1 MNKIEIYKRLYKDY
15 TKKYLDKIILSAL
28 LSVLVAGSTSA
39 IAWLLDPAI
48 KKLFI
53 EKDQS
58 LIIIIPLF
66 IIIAFTTKGL
76 SLYFAKATM
85 ISVGEEIKKKL
96 QFDMVNTLIKTDTQI
111 IDKKHSGK
119 FISNL
124 TYDVTHITNLLS
136 NAILTLFKDSLT
148 LIGLLTVMFLQNWKL
163 ALISIVMIP
172 LASISAKTLG
182 KRIGKVTTEAQEKS
196 GYLTTYLVELF
207 KNHKLI
213 KIFQKENLEID
224 RADEYLAELKDKNKK
239 IQTVF
244 VRLSPIMETL
254 TGIMVAVL
262 IFYSGKLMAKGE
274 VDINNFFS
282 FLAAMMLAYQPVRS
296 LSTLN
301 MIINGGLSAASRILP
316 IIDQKNTIKNLE
328 FAKPLKINVAS
339 INFKNV
345 NFSYEVNEGPTLQ
358 SINLKF
364 EGGKMTSL
372 VGHSGSGK
380 STILNLIPR
389 FYDAKSGDIIIDD
402 QSIYG
407 STIES
412 LRSEISMVS
421 QETTLFDDTIKNNI
435 KYGRQEATDEE
446 VFKVAKLSY
455 CDEFINNLPNKFDTL
470 IGENGVR
477 LSGGEKQRLSI
488 ARAMMKKSSIILL
501 DEATSS
507 LDSETESKIQDALKI
522 LTKNKT
528 TIVIAHRLSTILNS
542 NNIYVIDKGKI
553 IANGNHKTLMEN
565 QSYIKISMKNRYK
578 NKYVFFVSNYFI
590 ITCFNISNL
599 NNL

>member
-1 MNKIEIYKRLYKDY
+1 MQKTEIYKRLYKDY
-15 TKKYLDKIILSAL
+15 SKKYLDKIILSAL
-28 LSVLVAGSTSA
+28 FSILVASSTSA

-58 LIIIIPLF
+58 LIFFIPLM
-66 IIIAFTTKGL
+66 IIFAFTTKGL
-76 SLYFAKATM
+76 SLYLAKATM
-85 ISVGEEIKKKL
+85 ISVGEEIKKRL
-96 QFDMVNTLIKTDTQI
+96 QFDMVNSLIKTDTQI

-148 LIGLLTVMFLQNWKL
+148 LIGLLAVMFLQNWKL

-213 KIFQKENLEID
+213 KIFQKETMEVN
-224 RADEYLAELKDKNKK
+224 RADKHLAQLKDKNKK

-254 TGIMVAVL
+254 TGLMVAIL
-262 IFYSGKLMAKGE
+262 IFYAGKLMAIGE

-301 MIINGGLSAASRILP
+301 MVINQGLSAASRIIP
-316 IIDQKNTIKNLE
+316 IIDQENKIKNSNN
-328 FAKPLKINVAS
+328 AKPLSIKNAQ
-339 INFKNV
+339 INFNNL
-345 NFSYEVNEGPTLQ
+345 NFSYEIEEGKTLESVNLE
-358 SINLKF
+358 F

-389 FYDAKSGDIIIDD
+389 FYDAQSGDISIDG
-402 QSIYG
+402 QSIYNV
-407 STIES
+407 TIES
-412 LRSEISMVS
+412 LRNEISMVS

-435 KYGRQEATDEE
+435 KYGRDNATDEE
-446 VFKVAKLSY
+446 VFQAAKLSY
-455 CDEFINNLPNKFDTL
+455 CDEFISNLPNKYETL

-507 LDSETESKIQDALKI
+507 LDSETESKIQNALKI
-522 LTKNKT
+522 LTKDKT

-542 NNIYVIDKGKI
+542 NNIYVIDSGKI
-553 IANGNHKTLMEN
+553 IDHGKHEKLIINSKL
-565 QSYIKISMKNRYK
+565 YK
-578 NKYVFFVSNYFI
+578 NFYEKQI
-590 ITCFNISNL
+590 QK
-599 NNL
+599 

>member
-1 MNKIEIYKRLYKDY
+1 MENSLIYKRLYKDY
-15 TKKYLDKIILSAL
+15 SKKYLDKIILSAFF
-28 LSVLVAGSTSA
+28 SILVAGSTSA

-58 LIIIIPLF
+58 LIIFIPLM
-66 IIIAFTTKGL
+66 IILAFTTKGL
-76 SLYFAKATM
+76 SLYYAKATM
-85 ISVGEEIKKKL
+85 IGVGEAIKKKL
-96 QFDMVNTLIKTDTQI
+96 QIDMVNTLVGADTQI

-148 LIGLLTVMFLQNWKL
+148 LMGLLIVMFLQNWKL

-172 LASISAKTLG
+172 LASFSAKTLG
-182 KRIGKVTTEAQEKS
+182 KRISKVTTEAQQKS
-196 GYLTTYLVELF
+196 GFLTTYLVELF

-213 KIFQKENLEID
+213 KIFQKEEYEKN
-224 RADEYLAELKDKNKK
+224 RAENYLSQLKEKNQK

-244 VRLSPIMETL
+244 VRMSPIMETL
-254 TGIMVAVL
+254 TGVMIAVL
-262 IFYSGKLMAKGE
+262 IFYSGILMSRGE
-274 VDINNFFS
+274 LDINNFFS

-301 MIINGGLSAASRILP
+301 MVLNQGLSAASRILP
-316 IIDQKNTIKNLE
+316 IIDQKNNINDSSSAELIQVKNSNIK
-328 FAKPLKINVAS
+328 FQ
-339 INFKNV
+339 NV
-345 NFSYEVNEGPTLQ
+345 NFSYEISEGQTLN
-358 SINLKF
+358 SINLEF

-380 STILNLIPR
+380 STIMNLIPR
-389 FYDAKSGDIIIDD
+389 FYDVQSGEIFIDD
-402 QSIYG
+402 QSINKL
-407 STIES
+407 TIKS
-412 LRSEISMVS
+412 LREQISMVS

-435 KYGRQEATDEE
+435 KYAKENATDDEIYH
-446 VFKVAKLSY
+446 VAKLSF
-455 CDEFINNLPNKFDTL
+455 CEEFISNLPNKYETL

-488 ARAMMKKSSIILL
+488 ARAMLKKSSVILL

-507 LDSETESKIQDALKI
+507 LDSETETKIQEALNI

-542 NNIYVIDKGKI
+542 NNIYLIDSGKVIENGKHEDLM
-553 IANGNHKTLMEN
+553 HKSELYRSFYEK
-565 QSYIKISMKNRYK
+565 QIQK
-578 NKYVFFVSNYFI
+578 
-590 ITCFNISNL
+590 
-599 NNL
+599 

>member
-1 MNKIEIYKRLYKDY
+1 MTKSKIFKRLYKDY
-15 TKKYLDKIILSAL
+15 SKKYLNKIILSGVFAI
-28 LSVLVAGSTSA
+28 LVAASTSS

-58 LIIIIPLF
+58 LLILIPSM
-66 IIIAFTTKGL
+66 IIIAFCVKGM

-85 ISVGEEIKKKL
+85 IGVGESVKKEL
-96 QFDMVNTLIKTDTQI
+96 QYDMVCNLVETDTQI

-172 LASISAKTLG
+172 LASFAAKTLG
-182 KRIGKVTTEAQEKS
+182 KRISKVTTEAQEKS
-196 GYLTTYLVELF
+196 GFLTTYLVELF

-213 KIFQKENLEID
+213 KIFQKEIYEKN
-224 RADEYLAELKDKNKK
+224 RANKSLSELKEKNQK

-244 VRLSPIMETL
+244 VRLSPVMEVL
-254 TGIMVAVL
+254 TGIMIAIL
-262 IFYSGKLMAKGE
+262 IFYAGKLIAKE
-274 VDINNFFS
+274 ELDINNFFS

-301 MIINGGLSAASRILP
+301 MVMNQGLSAASRILP
-316 IIDQKNTIKNLE
+316 IIDQENTIKNVENAKSISIINSDIE
-328 FAKPLKINVAS
+328 FKD
-339 INFKNV
+339 INFA
-345 NFSYEVNEGPTLQ
+345 YEMDEDQTLN

-364 EGGKMTSL
+364 PGGMMTSL

-389 FYDAKSGDIIIDD
+389 IFDAQSGDITIDN
-402 QSIYG
+402 QSIYKC
-407 STIES
+407 TLRS
-412 LRSEISMVS
+412 LRQQISMVS

-435 KYGRQEATDEE
+435 KYANENASDQEVYD
-446 VFKVAKLSY
+446 VAKLSF
-455 CDEFINNLPNKFDTL
+455 CDEFINNLPNKFETL

-488 ARAMMKKSSIILL
+488 ARAMIKKSSIILL

-507 LDSETESKIQDALKI
+507 LDAETEAKIQEALSI

-542 NNIYVIDKGKI
+542 NNIYVINSGKVI
-553 IANGNHKTLMEN
+553 DSGHHTELM
-565 QSYIKISMKNRYK
+565 SKSDIYK
-578 NKYVFFVSNYFI
+578 NFYEKQI
-590 ITCFNISNL
+590 QK
-599 NNL
+599 

>member
-1 MNKIEIYKRLYKDY
+1 MDKIEIYKRLYKDY

-28 LSVLVAGSTSA
+28 LSILVAGSTSA

-58 LIIIIPLF
+58 LIIIIPLL
-66 IIIAFTTKGL
+66 IIIAFTTKGV

-96 QFDMVNTLIKTDTQI
+96 QFDMINTLIKTDTQI

-196 GYLTTYLVELF
+196 GHLTTYLVELF

-213 KIFQKENLEID
+213 KIFQKEDLEVK
-224 RADEYLAELKDKNKK
+224 RADEYLIELKDKNKK
-239 IQTVF
+239 ISTVF

-262 IFYSGKLMAKGE
+262 IFYSGKLMARGE

-301 MIINGGLSAASRILP
+301 MVINGGLSAASRILP
-316 IIDQKNTIKNLE
+316 IIDQENSIKNSE
-328 FAKPLKINVAS
+328 SAKPLEIKNAG
-339 INFKNV
+339 INFNDV
-345 NFSYEVNEGPTLQ
+345 NFSYEEDEGQTLQ
-358 SINLKF
+358 SVNLEF

-389 FYDAKSGDIIIDD
+389 FYDTKSGDILIDG

-407 STIES
+407 TTIES
-412 LRSEISMVS
+412 LRNEISMVS
-421 QETTLFDDTIKNNI
+421 QETTLFDDTIINNI

-455 CDEFINNLPNKFDTL
+455 CDEFINSLPNKFNTL

-488 ARAMMKKSSIILL
+488 ARAMMKQSSIILL

-542 NNIYVIDKGKI
+542 NNIYVIDKGRI
-553 IANGNHKTLMEN
+553 IDNGSHEILMGKSEL
-565 QSYIKISMKNRYK
+565 YK
-578 NKYVFFVSNYFI
+578 NFYEKQI
-590 ITCFNISNL
+590 QK
-599 NNL
+599 